1 MARIPK
7 GSVYRLDPHTLRGN
21 AYSLPVV
28 VRGRGG
34 KKMPI
39 RRLSTG
45 IGIGS
50 REIVLYLRT
59 TISSKRRM
67 ISENETNGTLKLLP
81 TSSPPSNFSILISIR
96 DLFHLYFDLFFF
108 VLHDTISAN
117 FNYIN

>member
-67 ISENETNGTLKLLP
+67 ISKNETNGTLKLLP
-81 TSSPPSNFSILISIR
+81 TSSPPSNFSILIDSRFVSSIFR
-96 DLFHLYFDLFFF
+96 FILFCSPRYDFRQF
-108 VLHDTISAN
+108 
-117 FNYIN
+117 